1 MKVHRIVFCLN
12 SSPIYSGMWDVVSE
26 VYCKTTLL
34 IPTLLFFGTKEE
46 LEKEVKSDYG
56 EVYLF
61 PKFEEFIANPT
72 LDWSVTWS
80 VHWAM
85 ANKFSED
92 ICSFSGID
100 EIPLSTVL
108 WDKIK
113 AIDESKLVIGLG
125 ANPYGS
131 NNLIASGHNFAKGS
145 TYKKIFDIK
154 DDLYEEL
161 KRIWDLKEKLP
172 RANIIGGVWWGLD
185 EDYISTKVYNNSDV
199 HFLDQDWINTNL
211 QSKKICRSSGF
222 NYCPEKLKNG
232 FYWTA
237 HMVRP
242 LSDQNNKDLIYK
254 LLKDLKIK

>member
-1 MKVHRIVFCLN
+1 MKVDRIVFCLN
-12 SSPIYSGMWDVVSE
+12 SSPLYSGMWDIVAE
-26 VYCKTTLL
+26 AYCKTTSL
-34 IPTLLFFGTKEE
+34 IPTLLFFGTEEE
-46 LEKEVKSDYG
+46 LEKEVKSDFG
-56 EVYLF
+56 EVYLL
-61 PKFEEFIANPT
+61 PKFEEFIVNPS

-108 WDKIK
+108 WDHIK
-113 AIDESKLVIGLG
+113 TVDESKLIIGLG
-125 ANPYGS
+125 GQPYGT

-145 TYKKIFDIK
+145 TYKKVFDIK

-172 RANIIGGVWWGLD
+172 RAHLIGGSWWGLD
-185 EDYISTKVYNNSDV
+185 EDYISTKVYNNRDV
-199 HFLDQDWINTNL
+199 HFLDQQWVSDNL
-211 QSKKICRSSGF
+211 QTKKICRSSGF
-222 NYCPEKLKNG
+222 SYCAEKLKDG

-237 HMVRP
+237 HMLRP
-242 LSDQNNKDLIYK
+242 LSDDNNQLKIDN
-254 LLKDLKIK
+254 LLKDAGIR